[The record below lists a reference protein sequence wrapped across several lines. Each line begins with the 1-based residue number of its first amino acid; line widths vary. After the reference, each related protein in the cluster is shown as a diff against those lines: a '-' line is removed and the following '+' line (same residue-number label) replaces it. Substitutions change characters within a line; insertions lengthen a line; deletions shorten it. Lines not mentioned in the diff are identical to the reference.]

1 MEDVTLAANTTK
13 LVTHNQYMNIDDS
26 PWAIGQTVRVE
37 SNKAGAG
44 VVQNATYFT
53 IVNIERNTAA
63 GGHPGAADDERLVL
77 TLNGNWDSG
86 AAAYTAIFIYDLD
99 NTATNNLA
107 ELCKGV
113 ELTAVVNNESASNA
127 PLVYTTYLS
136 QEDSYPA
143 SARIQRNYEIPAN
156 CKNVYVMFNT
166 YTVSRETLD
175 KYRVTIDNEEIT
187 NRSVEV
193 NSPLHFDLIQQTFMN
208 AGDQIHAIANKINIL
223 NTSSVAGD
231 NDGKELKIIAFPVP
245 FKPVS
250 QRLNLELEAVAGSTL
265 LGQHVIFSEVVRKI

>member
-1 MEDVTLAANTTK
+1 MSCTPGEFSSIT
-13 LVTHNQYMNIDDS
+13 
-26 PWAIGQTVRVE
+26 
-37 SNKAGAG
+37 
-44 VVQNATYFT
+44 
-53 IVNIERNTAA
+53 NIEKNTAG
-63 GGHPGAADDERLVL
+63 GGHPAAADDERLVL
-77 TLNGNWDSG
+77 TLNAAWTGG
-86 AAAYTAIFIYDLD
+86 AGTYTEVFIYDLD
-99 NTATNNLA
+99 NTRTNDTA
-107 ELCKGV
+107 ALCKGV
-113 ELTAVVNNESASNA
+113 ELTAVVNNEPANNS

-166 YTVSRETLD
+166 YTVSRDRLD

-187 NRSVEV
+187 NRAVEV

-223 NTSSVAGD
+223 NTDTVSGTS
-231 NDGKELKIIAFPVP
+231 DGKELKIIALPVP

-250 QRLNLELEAVAGSTL
+250 QRLNLELEAVAGSNL